1 MLEKLMDSPIA
12 WAILSLI
19 AIAGFI
25 YAIVCQ
31 FINKEK
37 KEFSYSLKTNHLIR
51 KKKSKFEKL
60 HVAYEGQEIENLCIS
75 KFAIWNS
82 GNRTLNDV
90 DMVET
95 KELTIYT
102 LNESKI
108 LDYELVLSSEKTN
121 NFSIQRIDE
130 HTIKIFFKYVDKK
143 DGIIVQ
149 VIHTGYEEDIQI
161 DCKIKG
167 GKPIKNTENEMV
179 SKTIK
184 NISNRMH
191 FLEKPILIVIGIMI
205 SIIILFSIFF
215 LIAIFDTRLQSV
227 LFSPVLS
234 TQDGRTILITFA
246 IIFGTYSLIMSIL
259 YISLIK
265 RRFGIGIP
273 SVLKKDF

>member
-1 MLEKLMDSPIA
+1 MLEKLMNSPIA
-12 WAILSLI
+12 WTVLSLI
-19 AIAGFI
+19 AIAGFV

-31 FINKEK
+31 CINKEK
-37 KEFSYSLKTNHLIR
+37 KEFSYSLKINHLIR

-90 DMVET
+90 DMVGT
-95 KELTIYT
+95 KELTIYA

-167 GKPIKNTENEMV
+167 GKPIRNTDNETV
-179 SKTIK
+179 SNTIK
-184 NISNRMH
+184 NISNRIR
-191 FLEKPILIVIGIMI
+191 FLEKPILILVGIMI
-205 SIIILFSIFF
+205 SITILMSIVSV
-215 LIAIFDTRLQSV
+215 IAIFDINLQRL
-227 LFSPVLS
+227 LFSPNQSL
-234 TQDGRTILITFA
+234 QDCRAISITLA
-246 IIFGTYSLIMSIL
+246 IVFGKYSLIMLIL

>member
-1 MLEKLMDSPIA
+1 MLEKLMNSPIA
-12 WAILSLI
+12 WTVLSLI

-31 FINKEK
+31 CRNKEK

-60 HVAYEGQEIENLCIS
+60 HIAYDGQKIENLCVS
-75 KFAIWNS
+75 KFVIWNS

-95 KELTIYT
+95 KELTIAT
-102 LNESKI
+102 SNESKI
-108 LDYELVLSSEKTN
+108 LDCELVLSSEKTN
-121 NFSIQRIDE
+121 NFSIEKIDE
-130 HTIKIFFKYVDKK
+130 HTIKILFKYVDKK

-167 GKPIKNTENEMV
+167 GKPIKNTDNETV
-179 SKTIK
+179 SNTIK

-191 FLEKPILIVIGIMI
+191 FLEKPILILIGIMI
-205 SIIILFSIFF
+205 SITILLSIVSV
-215 LIAIFDTRLQSV
+215 IAIFDINLQRV
-227 LFSPVLS
+227 LFSPNQSL
-234 TQDGRTILITFA
+234 QDCQAISITLA
-246 IIFGTYSLIMSIL
+246 IVFGKYSLIMSIL

-265 RRFGIGIP
+265 KRFGIGIP
-273 SVLKKDF
+273 SVLKKEF

>member
-19 AIAGFI
+19 AIAGFV

-31 FINKEK
+31 CINKEK

-184 NISNRMH
+184 NVSNRMH

>member
-1 MLEKLMDSPIA
+1 MLEKLMNSPIA

-31 FINKEK
+31 CRNKEK

-51 KKKSKFEKL
+51 KKKSEFEKL
-60 HVAYEGQEIENLCIS
+60 HITYDNQKIENLCVS

-167 GKPIKNTENEMV
+167 GKPIRNTDNETV
-179 SKTIK
+179 SNTIK
-184 NISNRMH
+184 NISNRIH
-191 FLEKPILIVIGIMI
+191 FLEKPILILIGIMI
-205 SIIILFSIFF
+205 SITILFSIFF
-215 LIAIFDTRLQSV
+215 LIAMFDTRLQSV
-227 LFSPVLS
+227 LFSPNQSL
-234 TQDGRTILITFA
+234 QDCRAISITLA
-246 IIFGTYSLIMSIL
+246 IVFGKYSLIMLIL

-273 SVLKKDF
+273 SVLKKEF

>member
-1 MLEKLMDSPIA
+1 MNSPIA

-31 FINKEK
+31 CRNKEK

-51 KKKSKFEKL
+51 KKKSEFEKL
-60 HVAYEGQEIENLCIS
+60 NITYDNQKIENLCVS
-75 KFAIWNS
+75 KYAIWNS

-121 NFSIQRIDE
+121 NFSIEKIDE
-130 HTIKIFFKYVDKK
+130 HTIKILFKYVDKK

-167 GKPIKNTENEMV
+167 GKPIRNTDNETV
-179 SKTIK
+179 SNTIK
-184 NISNRMH
+184 NISNRIH
-191 FLEKPILIVIGIMI
+191 FLEKPILILVGIMI
-205 SIIILFSIFF
+205 SITILFLIFF

-227 LFSPVLS
+227 LFSPNQSL
-234 TQDGRTILITFA
+234 QDCRAISITLA
-246 IIFGTYSLIMSIL
+246 IVFGKYSLIMSIL

-265 RRFGIGIP
+265 KRFGIGIP
-273 SVLKKDF
+273 SVLKKEF

>member
-1 MLEKLMDSPIA
+1 MLEKLMDSSIA

-31 FINKEK
+31 CRNKEK

-90 DMVET
+90 DVVET

-246 IIFGTYSLIMSIL
+246 IFFGTYSLIMSIL

>member
-1 MLEKLMDSPIA
+1 MLEKLMNSPIA

-31 FINKEK
+31 CRNKEK

-51 KKKSKFEKL
+51 KKKSEFEKL
-60 HVAYEGQEIENLCIS
+60 NITYDNQKIENLCVS
-75 KFAIWNS
+75 KYAIWNS

-121 NFSIQRIDE
+121 NFSIEKIDE
-130 HTIKIFFKYVDKK
+130 HTIKILFKYVDKK

-167 GKPIKNTENEMV
+167 GKPIRNTDNETV
-179 SKTIK
+179 SNTIK
-184 NISNRMH
+184 NISNRIH
-191 FLEKPILIVIGIMI
+191 FLEKPILILVGIMI
-205 SIIILFSIFF
+205 SITILFLIFF

-227 LFSPVLS
+227 LFSPNQSL
-234 TQDGRTILITFA
+234 QDCRAISITLA
-246 IIFGTYSLIMSIL
+246 IVFGKYSLIMSIL

-265 RRFGIGIP
+265 KRFGIGIP
-273 SVLKKDF
+273 SVLKKEF